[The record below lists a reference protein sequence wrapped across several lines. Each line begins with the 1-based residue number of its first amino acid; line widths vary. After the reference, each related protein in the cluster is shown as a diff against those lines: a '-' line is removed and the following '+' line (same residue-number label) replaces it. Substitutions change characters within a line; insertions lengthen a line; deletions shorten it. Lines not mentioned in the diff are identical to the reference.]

1 MEERI
6 RAWFRAWLDKD
17 ASALRD
23 LFAAEALYV
32 ESYGPV
38 YRGIGQIL
46 RWFEDWNRRGTVLQW
61 DIRSFAAVGRTAYVE
76 WFFRCEYNGEV
87 GVFDGVTI
95 ARFDDQLKIC
105 ELREFQSK
113 AEHVFPYGE
122 APKSG
127 VRPEIG

>member
-17 ASALRD
+17 VSALRD
-23 LFAAEALYV
+23 LFAAEVVYV

-61 DIRSFAAVGRTAYVE
+61 DIRSFAAVEWTAVVE
-76 WFFRCEYNGEV
+76 WYFCCEYDGEV
-87 GVFDGVTI
+87 GGFDGVTI

-127 VRPEIG
+127 V

>member
-6 RAWFRAWLDKD
+6 RAYFRAWLDKD
-17 ASALRD
+17 ASALQG
-23 LFAAEALYV
+23 LFAADVVYG

-46 RWFEDWNRRGTVLQW
+46 RWFEDWNRRGAVLQW

-76 WFFRCEYNGEV
+76 WFFRCEYDGEI
-87 GVFDGVTI
+87 GGFDGVTI
-95 ARFDDQLKIC
+95 AQFDEQLRIRK
-105 ELREFQSK
+105 LREFQSK

-122 APKSG
+122 APECG
-127 VRPEIG
+127 I

>member
-61 DIRSFAAVGRTAYVE
+61 DIRSFAAVERTAFVE
-76 WFFRCEYNGEV
+76 WYFCCEYDGEV
-87 GVFDGVTI
+87 GGFDGVTI

-122 APKSG
+122 TPKSG
-127 VRPEIG
+127 V

>member
-6 RAWFRAWLDKD
+6 RAYFQAWLDRD
-17 ASALRD
+17 ATALPA
-23 LFAAEALYV
+23 LFAPEVVYV

-61 DIRSFAAVGRTAYVE
+61 DIRSFATVERIAYAE
-76 WFFRCEYNGEV
+76 WFFRCEYD
-87 GVFDGVTI
+87 GVSGCFDGVTI
-95 ARFDDQLKIC
+95 ARFDEDLRIC

-113 AEHVFPYGE
+113 AEHIFPYTE
-122 APKSG
+122 APDSSL
-127 VRPEIG
+127 

>member
-61 DIRSFAAVGRTAYVE
+61 DIRSFAAVGRTAFVE
-76 WFFRCEYNGEV
+76 WFFLCEYDGEV
-87 GVFDGVTI
+87 GAFDGVTI
-95 ARFDDQLKIC
+95 AQFDDDLRIR
-105 ELREFQSK
+105 ELREYQSK

-122 APKSG
+122 APESG